1 MSTSQNDLPSDVEM
15 SVTQSVDLV
24 NPLFSSEQRDFF
36 GGASEQDILEAFG
49 SFNPDSYQKMDYVYD
64 QILNKISRV
73 SQDRVTYFK
82 LLSEFERYYLI
93 LAINDILVDMVL
105 KDSGNKVSLSATVY
119 KDSDGIDEKV
129 ENEEYTNDVRAFFE
143 DFNLPDLVEIMLPDL
158 LLYGEY
164 AYALKSEEGKGV
176 VSIDDPW
183 VAGEVTALYRG
194 ANPIGYFR
202 LPAVRALR
210 KEQGA
215 ISSIMVNVKEL
226 PFNSVMHF
234 QLGGRKIKLNLDDDA
249 RRVVHSPQMKVGMS
263 FFWPAIE
270 QMQLLKF
277 REISEAARD
286 LSTLTRPTLVGV
298 AVPATESGAKS
309 AQFCQKFEKLL
320 NSGVQDPTLKLQGTD
335 GLITGLSRVMA
346 GRYKVLPQF
355 QSGKGQAN
363 KLDLEDQIRDDSA
376 SKAKINDNRDL
387 ICTILGIP
395 PEAVSNQPNDLKDN
409 YKMYARL
416 SKKVKAIQRDIT
428 KTLKILCVHHLSLLH
443 SDENVDEANIEI
455 QLSSSTSIEDIDDA
469 EAMGYVVDNIKSLID
484 LATSIRD
491 SGIMGEEVTDAEG
504 NTKKPPNPISREK
517 FLSYV
522 MSEFKATGSKASTIF
537 LDTDELSQ
545 LQADHEKANGLSN
558 KEKELSDKEAALQA
572 QLEELEAAKAE
583 LEQKQQEF
591 ESQPKPKPA
600 DESEPEQK
608 EEGKDE

>member
-1 MSTSQNDLPSDVEM
+1 MSTSQSDLPSDVEM
-15 SVTQSVDLV
+15 SVTQSVDLA
-24 NPLFSSEQRDFF
+24 NNLLTSEQRDFF

-49 SFNPDSYQKMDYVYD
+49 GFDPNNYQKMDYVYD

-82 LLSEFERYYLI
+82 LLSEFERYYLV

-105 KDSGNKVSLSATVY
+105 KDSGNKVSLGVTVY
-119 KDSDGIDEKV
+119 KDSDGMDEKV
-129 ENEEYTNDVRAFFE
+129 ENEEYTSDIRTFFE
-143 DFNLPDLVEIMLPDL
+143 DFNVADLIEGMLPDL
-158 LLYGEY
+158 LMYGEY

-355 QSGKGQAN
+355 QSGKGQAA

-395 PEAVSNQPNDLKDN
+395 PEAVSNQSNDLKDN

-416 SKKVKAIQRDIT
+416 SKKVKAIQRDIS
-428 KTLKILCVHHLSLLH
+428 KALKILGVHHLSLLH
-443 SDENVDEANIEI
+443 SDENIDEANIEI

-469 EAMGYVVDNIKSLID
+469 EAMGYVVDNVKSLID
-484 LATSIRD
+484 LATAIRD

-517 FLSYV
+517 FLAYV
-522 MSEFKATGSKASTIF
+522 MSEFKSTGSKASSIF
-537 LDTDELSQ
+537 LDTEELSQ
-545 LQADHEKANGLSN
+545 LQAEHEKSN
-558 KEKELSDKEAALQA
+558 ASISKEKELSEKEAALQA
-572 QLEELEAAKAE
+572 KEDELNSAQEEIEQRRAE
-583 LEQKQQEF
+583 YEEKTK
-591 ESQPKPKPA
+591 KP
-600 DESEPEQK
+600 DEESEQVEDK
-608 EEGKDE
+608 KDE